1 MTNNIKI
8 QITNL
13 GKAFLSM
20 TQNQDSSKEKINKL
34 NKWQQK
40 NIKTEHDK

>member
-34 NKWQQK
+34 NKWHQK
-40 NIKTEHDK
+40 SIKTEHDK